1 MCVLLDSDLTQLIHF
16 HLNRPEQWATRRT
29 SRSSSWATCLAAAS
43 SSNSN
48 NNIAGNSRSTS
59 PRTSTP
65 PLTSLR
71 KVLSLKHIS
80 IYYSGPSITLFS
92 WREFPMA
99 ASKRGRRP
107 RPDRHPTLLGP
118 HQPQGRRGRQ
128 PPACSRGTAAASTA
142 STHGTAAST
151 HGTAAAAEADDAAS
165 GE

>member
-71 KVLSLKHIS
+71 KVLFLKNITL
-80 IYYSGPSITLFS
+80 YYPGPSITLFS
-92 WREFPMA
+92 WRELPVA
-99 ASKRGRRP
+99 TSKRGRRP
-107 RPDRHPTLLGP
+107 RPDSHPALPGP
-118 HQPQGRRGRQ
+118 HQPQGRRRRQ
-128 PPACSRGTAAASTA
+128 PPGSTHGTAASTA